1 MDVCAGEQMGCPGDV
16 SYVRLSR
23 LSRRRLG
30 YWGVSA
36 CLGVAE
42 LTGGVCVVWEQS
54 WGVWIIWVESRL

>member
-30 YWGVSA
+30 YDGY
-36 CLGVAE
+36 GYE
-42 LTGGVCVVWEQS
+42 LRYDDGYEEFYDEREPDFPMRRAAGE
-54 WGVWIIWVESRL
+54 